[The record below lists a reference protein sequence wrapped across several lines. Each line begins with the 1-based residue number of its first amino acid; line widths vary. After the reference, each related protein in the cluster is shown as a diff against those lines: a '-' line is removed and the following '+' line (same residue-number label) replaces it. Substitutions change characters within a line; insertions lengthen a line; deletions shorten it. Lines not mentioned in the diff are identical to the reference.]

1 MRPSR
6 PWLTPVSRV
15 LAVAVVAGA
24 GVVGAD
30 RIGAAPEATSAPDGA
45 SSAATTLTTS
55 YCPGDPFA
63 GGAEDSP
70 AVDVTGAIDAM
81 AAPGEVL
88 DGVVSPSDDPGRITV
103 EELSKASATDP
114 KDSSESGPTQVSRD
128 ELGAESV
135 RVRGTGERAPGLV
148 ATESF
153 TASGEDVQGLAA
165 LPCAAPTADAWLV
178 AGGGDRGRQER
189 LVLTNPG
196 GNAVSA
202 RVEAVGADG
211 GGDAKDRSVVVPAGG
226 RSTVLLDSLGGTEAP
241 QAVHVTTTG
250 GLVAPVIVDQH
261 LDGLTPAGVDVVGPT
276 AQPGT
281 RLVLPGN
288 ANGSDR
294 GLVIAAPGDRDAVV
308 QVRRLS
314 EDAARSAEVVT
325 VPAGEVFDVDLETSD
340 GMRSWVVESDEPVVA
355 ASWTRVEGTQ
365 GRSDMAWSVAT
376 PAIGRLAG
384 VALPSASADDAR
396 TFVEVTA
403 ADAPAEVEVLVSRD
417 GEVSTEEVSLDK
429 ARSKALPVG
438 RADAVWVRPVSGRV
452 HSAALV
458 LSAPGAQ
465 EAQAASL
472 PLLPSRVAVRDVP
485 VVQAR

>member
-1 MRPSR
+1 MSPSR

-63 GGAEDSP
+63 GEAEDSP

-103 EELSKASATDP
+103 EALSRASATDP

-325 VPAGEVFDVDLETSD
+325 VPAGEVVDVDLETSD

-355 ASWTRVEGTQ
+355 ASWTRAEGTQ

-376 PAIGRLAG
+376 PSIGRLAG

-417 GEVSTEEVSLDK
+417 GEVSTEEVSLDG

>member
-1 MRPSR
+1 
-6 PWLTPVSRV
+6 
-15 LAVAVVAGA
+15 
-24 GVVGAD
+24 
-30 RIGAAPEATSAPDGA
+30 
-45 SSAATTLTTS
+45 
-55 YCPGDPFA
+55 
-63 GGAEDSP
+63 
-70 AVDVTGAIDAM
+70 M

-211 GGDAKDRSVVVPAGG
+211 GGDAKGRSVVVPAGG

-325 VPAGEVFDVDLETSD
+325 VPAGEVVDVDLGPPTACAPGSSSPTNPSSPPP
-340 GMRSWVVESDEPVVA
+340 GPGPRARRGA
-355 ASWTRVEGTQ
+355 ATWP
-365 GRSDMAWSVAT
+365 GRSPRPRSGDWPGWRCRARAPT
-376 PAIGRLAG
+376 THG
-384 VALPSASADDAR
+384 PS
-396 TFVEVTA
+396 
-403 ADAPAEVEVLVSRD
+403 SR
-417 GEVSTEEVSLDK
+417 
-429 ARSKALPVG
+429 
-438 RADAVWVRPVSGRV
+438 
-452 HSAALV
+452 
-458 LSAPGAQ
+458 
-465 EAQAASL
+465 
-472 PLLPSRVAVRDVP
+472 
-485 VVQAR
+485 